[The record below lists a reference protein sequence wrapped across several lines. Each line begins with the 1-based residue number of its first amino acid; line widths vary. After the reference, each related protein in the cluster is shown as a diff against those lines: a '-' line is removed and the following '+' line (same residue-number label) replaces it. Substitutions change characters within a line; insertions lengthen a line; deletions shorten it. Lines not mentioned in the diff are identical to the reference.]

1 MRAETLRTIA
11 SIASHAAT
19 LYHSI
24 LSSACKKKSK
34 RRMNK
39 RKKERGKDGI
49 LEESFQSVF
58 DAFQNEQTYEKFKKH
73 VVTREVLSR
82 RKSEIEETK
91 GSQDSEEDLLDDWI
105 VLEEESSEV
114 DEGEKEEAL
123 KVAVVKVLVSA
134 YEKIRR
140 DEGENEIIKEREFFD
155 AFNASL
161 KSWSDTSRSRSIG
174 NVCFSFGTFV
184 AQQVRCSIER
194 RGRWQRSSL
203 NMPLNIEY
211 AIPSD
216 VFFFCC

>member
-1 MRAETLRTIA
+1 
-11 SIASHAAT
+11 
-19 LYHSI
+19 
-24 LSSACKKKSK
+24 
-34 RRMNK
+34 MNK

-123 KVAVVKVLVSA
+123 EVAVVKVLVSA

-155 AFNASL
+155 AFNTSL
-161 KSWSDTSRSRSIG
+161 KSWSDTDKSFEKHWKRLVFVR
-174 NVCFSFGTFV
+174 NVCSAASAMQHRATRKV
-184 AQQVRCSIER
+184 AKIVSKHAFKHRIRHSQ
-194 RGRWQRSSL
+194 
-203 NMPLNIEY
+203 
-211 AIPSD
+211 
-216 VFFFCC
+216 

>member
-19 LYHSI
+19 LFHSK

-34 RRMNK
+34 RRKKK
-39 RKKERGKDGI
+39 RMKERGKDAI

-114 DEGEKEEAL
+114 DEGEKEKVL

-161 KSWSDTSRSRSIG
+161 KSWSDTDKSFEKHWKRLLFVR
-174 NVCFSFGTFV
+174 NVCNATSAMQHRATRKV
-184 AQQVRCSIER
+184 AKIVSKHAFKHRIRHSQ
-194 RGRWQRSSL
+194 
-203 NMPLNIEY
+203 
-211 AIPSD
+211 
-216 VFFFCC
+216 

>member
-1 MRAETLRTIA
+1 MLPFLHQSLILLFYQQFFVHFLAYKKGVHLGLLSLQVAVQAINDHIVACRANKKYPREKISTRYTKRKAQKYSMRAETLRTIA

-19 LYHSI
+19 LFHSK

-34 RRMNK
+34 RRKKK
-39 RKKERGKDGI
+39 RMKERGKDGI

-58 DAFQNEQTYEKFKKH
+58 DAFQNEQPYEKFKKH

-140 DEGENEIIKEREFFD
+140 DEGENEIIK
-155 AFNASL
+155 
-161 KSWSDTSRSRSIG
+161 
-174 NVCFSFGTFV
+174 
-184 AQQVRCSIER
+184 
-194 RGRWQRSSL
+194 
-203 NMPLNIEY
+203 
-211 AIPSD
+211 
-216 VFFFCC
+216 